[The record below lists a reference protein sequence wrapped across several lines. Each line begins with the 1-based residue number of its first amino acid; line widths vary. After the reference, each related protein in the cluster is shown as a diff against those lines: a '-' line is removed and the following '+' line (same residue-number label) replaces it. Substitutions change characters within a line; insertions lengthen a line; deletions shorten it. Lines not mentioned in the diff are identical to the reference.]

1 MGEGFSVYLLKVPA
15 RQNGHQAEIGAPEL
29 QHRRADPRGAVRP
42 KDTQHR
48 HQQAADKEHTVD
60 QKQRPQPSVG
70 PAPRAD
76 HQPSRSKLKKR
87 FICRKSSRIRACS
100 VRPSK
105 RTVVSCAREA
115 DQQDDGRIHA
125 RKHGGDIA
133 RGPALRRG
141 KLQEAAHHRHKQH
154 RKSTRFR
161 RNRVLLELVA
171 GLEPATGGC
180 W

>member
-1 MGEGFSVYLLKVPA
+1 M
-15 RQNGHQAEIGAPEL
+15 
-29 QHRRADPRGAVRP
+29 
-42 KDTQHR
+42 
-48 HQQAADKEHTVD
+48 D

-76 HQPSRSKLKKR
+76 RQPREKRRERHQRIAQQVEAEKEIHLPEIQQDPRLLRQAAEAHRGKL
-87 FICRKSSRIRACS
+87 
-100 VRPSK
+100 
-105 RTVVSCAREA
+105 REV

-161 RNRVLLELVA
+161 
-171 GLEPATGGC
+171 
-180 W
+180 